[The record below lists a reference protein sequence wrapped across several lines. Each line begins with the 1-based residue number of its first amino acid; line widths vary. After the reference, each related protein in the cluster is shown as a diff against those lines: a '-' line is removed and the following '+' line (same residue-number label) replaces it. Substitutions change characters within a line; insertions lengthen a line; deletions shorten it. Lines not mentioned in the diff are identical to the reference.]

1 MMKKEN
7 QRIEDDIKAEEGS
20 ETATSSGEQEI
31 TGQEE
36 MQSDAETQSD
46 VEETVSEADSESVP
60 ADQEG
65 SDSVEKLKEEL
76 AAANDKYLRL
86 LAEFDNF
93 KRRSV
98 KERVELI
105 GTASKSVILTLL
117 PILDDF
123 ERAEKSMESATD
135 VQAVKEGIDLIVA
148 KLKSTLAQQGLKEME
163 SIGTPFNADLHEAIS
178 NVPAPSEDMKGKVVD
193 QLEKGY
199 FLNDKVIR
207 FAKVFVGA

>member
-178 NVPAPSEDMKGKVVD
+178 NVPATSEDMKGKVVD

>member
-7 QRIEDDIKAEEGS
+7 QRIEDDIKAEEGA
-20 ETATSSGEQEI
+20 ETATSSGEQEV
-31 TGQEE
+31 TDQE
-36 MQSDAETQSD
+36 ETQSD
-46 VEETVSEADSESVP
+46 KEAPSDAEETVPEADSESDP
-60 ADQEG
+60 ADQEE
-65 SDSVEKLKEEL
+65 SESVEKLKEEL
-76 AAANDKYLRL
+76 ADANDKYLRL

>member
-1 MMKKEN
+1 MKKEN

-46 VEETVSEADSESVP
+46 VEETVSEADSEFVP

-178 NVPAPSEDMKGKVVD
+178 NVPATSEDMKGKVVD

>member
-1 MMKKEN
+1 
-7 QRIEDDIKAEEGS
+7 EES
-20 ETATSSGEQEI
+20 E
-31 TGQEE
+31 
-36 MQSDAETQSD
+36 
-46 VEETVSEADSESVP
+46 
-60 ADQEG
+60 
-65 SDSVEKLKEEL
+65 SVEKLKEEL
-76 AAANDKYLRL
+76 ADANDKYRRL

-135 VQAVKEGIDLIVA
+135 VQAVKEGIDLIEA

-178 NVPAPSEDMKGKVVD
+178 NVPAPPENMRGKVGTS
-193 QLEKGY
+193 LK
-199 FLNDKVIR
+199 K
-207 FAKVFVGA
+207 ATSSMT